1 MTRIGLL
8 AKHIRARPASEKM
21 SPQMGAAASDL
32 LDPAIKRKTAESVA
46 RKAFRDISKLLG
58 QEEAQRI
65 FSELATPPSAKMR
78 EEFKKIELLTQY
90 IMYRKKGM
98 AGPKSGAH
106 LAEIN
111 KRGFSSYGVRGGY
124 RGITNEAIEAE
135 LRNLLGKRPP
145 KHPSP
150 LLGTLMKEAR
160 SLPKQPRGRPRKQS
174 GPK

>member
-1 MTRIGLL
+1 MTRIGPL
-8 AKHIRARPASEKM
+8 AKHTRTRPASEKM
-21 SPQMGAAASDL
+21 LPEMGSAASDL
-32 LDPAIKRKTAESVA
+32 FDPAIRRKTAESVA
-46 RKAFRDISKLLG
+46 REVFRDISKLSG

-65 FSELATPPSAKMR
+65 FGELATPPSAKMR
-78 EEFKKIELLTQY
+78 EELKKIELLTQY
-90 IMYRKKGM
+90 IIYRKKGWSVQRL
-98 AGPKSGAH
+98 ARH
-106 LAEIN
+106 LAESN
-111 KRGFSSYGVRGGY
+111 KTGSYAYGVRGGY

-160 SLPKQPRGRPRKQS
+160 SLPKQPRGRPRKQN